1 VKVHDEYYWFRKRE
15 DPKVLKY
22 LEEENAFAETMMA
35 DTGDLQDLLY
45 EECVKRDALL
55 HKPVM
60 RQLDDF
66 FYYSRPQQDQQYQVH
81 CRRYEREDNEEQIIL
96 DENLEAEGCDY
107 FCLGAF
113 DVSQVRPRCVCF
125 LFCSFLADG
134 CGLGSQLPALRCRY
148 RWSRA
153 LHAPLQE
160 LTEERISGGRA
171 L

>member
-1 VKVHDEYYWFRKRE
+1 MTNTLAAPVAKEIPHCVGEIDGVKVHDEYYWFRKRE

-35 DTGDLQDLLY
+35 DTSDLQDLLY

-55 HKPVM
+55 QKPVM

-113 DVSQVRPRCVCF
+113 DVSQV
-125 LFCSFLADG
+125 LFTSYVSFL
-134 CGLGSQLPALRCRY
+134 LLRSLLSLMSEVGS
-148 RWSRA
+148 
-153 LHAPLQE
+153 
-160 LTEERISGGRA
+160 
-171 L
+171 